1 VAALNRPRRSVLYM
15 PGSKTRALDKARS
28 ISADALIFDLED
40 AVAPSEKVAARQ
52 MVVDT
57 MTQGG
62 YGERELIIR
71 INGLDTEWGAED
83 LVAAARAAPDAIL
96 IPKTESGQ
104 MVAFASE
111 RIIAAGAPEATSVW
125 AMMETPRGF
134 LRAAEIADAHPR
146 LAAMVMG
153 TNDLISELRAEF
165 TADRAPVQ
173 TALSMCVLAAR
184 AAGIACIDGVYNAF
198 RDDDGLRTECN
209 AGRALGFDGKT
220 LIHPTQVEIANN
232 IFGPSENEIALAK
245 EQVEAF
251 ETAEAAGQGVA
262 VVNGKIVENLH
273 VETAKR
279 LIAEAEAIARLA
291 AANS

>member
-1 VAALNRPRRSVLYM
+1 MTVINRPRRSVLYM
-15 PGSKTRALDKARS
+15 PGSKARALDKART
-28 ISADALIFDLED
+28 IAADALIFDLED

-52 MVVDT
+52 MIVDT
-57 MTQGG
+57 MAEGG

-83 LVAAARAAPDAIL
+83 LVAAAKAAPDAIL

-111 RIIAAGAPEATSVW
+111 RIIAAGAPERTAVW

-134 LRAAEIADAHPR
+134 LNAAEIADAHPR

-165 TADRAPVQ
+165 TPDRAPIQ

-198 RDDDGLRTECN
+198 RDDDGLRAECN
-209 AGRALGFDGKT
+209 SGRAMGFDGKT
-220 LIHPTQVEIANN
+220 LIHPTQVGIAND
-232 IFGPSENEIALAK
+232 IFGPSENEIALAN

-251 ETAEAAGQGVA
+251 EAAEAAGQGVA

-279 LIAEAEAIARLA
+279 LIAEADAIARLA